1 MLFLFKFLYCFII
14 IQNLLLKLQHERE
27 QLITSTFIPTTD
39 EEIEMSNEDSQ
50 PVKLGIKRRINI
62 STGEIADS

>member
-1 MLFLFKFLYCFII
+1 MS
-14 IQNLLLKLQHERE
+14 ER
-27 QLITSTFIPTTD
+27 QDTVALD
-39 EEIEMSNEDSQ
+39 EEIEMSNEDSH